1 MKIGIIVAMRKE
13 LDLLLPLLE
22 DMKELTVDGR
32 VLFTGRLGH
41 HELAVE
47 QCGIG
52 KVNAAVGALEL
63 IQAFLP
69 DLVINT
75 GVAGGTG
82 SDARVLDVVLASG
95 VAYHDVWCGPETQEG
110 EVQGLP
116 RVFLPGR
123 DVEPLAK
130 AIGAKTGLVVS
141 GDIFVCRMDDF
152 RRIMA
157 LWPQAAAIDMESG
170 AIAQVCHLKGVP
182 FLCARVISDTP
193 GEADNAA
200 QYADFWERAPRE
212 AFSALQALLQQL

>member
-1 MKIGIIVAMRKE
+1 MRKE
-13 LDLLLPLLE
+13 LDLLLQSLE
-22 DMKELTVDGR
+22 DMKGLTVGGQTMY
-32 VLFTGRLGH
+32 TGRAGGH
-41 HELAVE
+41 DLAVR

-63 IQAFLP
+63 IQAFNP
-69 DLVINT
+69 ELVINT

-95 VAYHDVWCGPETQEG
+95 VAYHDVWCGPESEEG

-116 RVFLPGR
+116 RVFAPGR
-123 DVEPLAK
+123 DVEPLAA
-130 AIGAKTGLVVS
+130 AIGAKTGLVAS
-141 GDIFVCRMDDF
+141 GDMFVCRMDDF
-152 RRIMA
+152 RRVMA
-157 LWPQAAAIDMESG
+157 VWPQAAAIDMESG
-170 AIAQVCHLKGVP
+170 AIAQVCYLKGVP

-212 AFSALQALLQQL
+212 AFSALGALLRLL